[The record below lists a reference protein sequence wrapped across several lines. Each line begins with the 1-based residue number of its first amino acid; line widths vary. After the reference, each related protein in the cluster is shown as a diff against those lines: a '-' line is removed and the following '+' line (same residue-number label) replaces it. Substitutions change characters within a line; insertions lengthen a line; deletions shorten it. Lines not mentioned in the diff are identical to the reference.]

1 MAIDPVCGMT
11 VDEEK
16 AAAWFIHEGTTYY
29 FCSTQCL
36 GKFEANASDFTLS
49 AAHSA
54 KAREGMHTMPATE
67 AKSSKG
73 MAKDPIFC
81 PCPVELPLEPAPETR
96 GMSLNWMAP
105 FYDWLCLRFGLG
117 VPFRKETLRYAAL
130 QPGEKVLDVGC
141 GTGVLTR
148 MAAEAVGPTGKAI
161 GIDPAPKMIGLA
173 RKNATFFSNSA
184 EFRLAAIEHL
194 PFDDE
199 TFDAV
204 LSSAMIHHLPP
215 DLKHAGLLEVKRVLK
230 PGGRLVVVDLDRPA
244 NLLWW
249 FLVWPL
255 LIMPSTRDHLAGR
268 LAPYFTQAGFDPVT
282 RVGRWRGLLS
292 FWLAYKINRGTRET
306 INNRRVK

>member
-1 MAIDPVCGMT
+1 MRNLVWLCIYLMLGFAIAIQALWGVSVWTAIIVALLLVCPIIMIWGAIKVMR
-11 VDEEK
+11 
-16 AAAWFIHEGTTYY
+16 H
-29 FCSTQCL
+29 
-36 GKFEANASDFTLS
+36 
-49 AAHSA
+49 
-54 KAREGMHTMPATE
+54 PA
-67 AKSSKG
+67 
-73 MAKDPIFC
+73 
-81 PCPVELPLEPAPETR
+81 ELPLESVPETR

-117 VPFRKETLRYAAL
+117 TPFRKETLRFAAL
-130 QPGEKVLDVGC
+130 QAGEMILDVGC

-148 MAAEAVGPTGKAI
+148 MASEIVGPTGKVI
-161 GIDPAPKMIGLA
+161 GIDPAPRMIGIA
-173 RKNATFFSNSA
+173 RKHAALSGNQA
-184 EFRLAAIEHL
+184 EFRLAVIEHL

-204 LSSAMIHHLPP
+204 LSSAMIHHLPS

-268 LAPYFTQAGFDPVT
+268 LVSYFIKAGFDPANK
-282 RVGRWRGLLS
+282 VGGWRGLLS
-292 FWLAYKINRGTRET
+292 FWLLCKP
-306 INNRRVK
+306 KK